1 MPCYWKCWSSSQEW
15 LLASRA
21 TLSDQ
26 SLNINLTRPLQCLEP
41 LEQVKKWQNSNDLIL
56 SVKNVNLRLNI
67 RGSNFAKLVV
77 TVGKLKAARSQMT
90 VCSAF
95 LRSLLNYV
103 PDCLTALRLI
113 LTAPQLTLLCIFS
126 LDAKWFFNR
135 IVKKWHA
142 RISKKCTVCLFVLLF
157 SLKNQH
163 INQCHIS
170 HKIPYILQLRAM
182 Q

>member
-1 MPCYWKCWSSSQEW
+1 MP
-15 LLASRA
+15 R
-21 TLSDQ
+21 T
-26 SLNINLTRPLQCLEP
+26 TGTG
-41 LEQVKKWQNSNDLIL
+41 KKWQNSNDLIP
-56 SVKNVNLRLNI
+56 SVKNVNLRLKI

-126 LDAKWFFNR
+126 LDAKWFW